1 MAQAGKYGELGIE
14 HVPDGEPVFVIR
26 AQDKAALA
34 ALMCYA
40 QVAESIGAS
49 SDFVDRIWDQIIPDF
64 REWQRHH
71 DTKTPD

>member
-40 QVAESIGAS
+40 QVAESIGAKT
-49 SDFVDRIWDQIIPDF
+49 DFVDRIWDQIIPDF
-64 REWQRHH
+64 RTWQRHH